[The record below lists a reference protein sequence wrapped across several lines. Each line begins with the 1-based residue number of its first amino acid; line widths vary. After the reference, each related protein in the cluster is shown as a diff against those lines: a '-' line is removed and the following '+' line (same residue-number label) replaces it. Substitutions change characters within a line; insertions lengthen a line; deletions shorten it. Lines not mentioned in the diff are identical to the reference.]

1 MPHIFRIE
9 LHKLCVYTR
18 QDKFAN
24 GVWRAH
30 TTITTKKSI
39 ILKLE
44 KNKHKRQ
51 NSISKAS
58 SEKIWLFNGNL
69 LFLSALNWNDIH
81 TPKTRFKVIF
91 WLLTER
97 SFKRARAHS
106 LVRSLFGWLVGPFAR
121 LLSSTHSFT
130 SRTKNRT
137 KQTMKI
143 CFETNFRS
151 TTVFF
156 ELFRY
161 TSLLHILPVIITVLE
176 YFTSSQYRRV
186 ALLSFGFSLYSIWL

>member
-1 MPHIFRIE
+1 MC
-9 LHKLCVYTR
+9 LYASR
-18 QDKFAN
+18 QICEWSLK
-24 GVWRAH
+24 GTH
-30 TTITTKKSI
+30 HTITTKKSI

-106 LVRSLFGWLVGPFAR
+106 LVRRSLVGWLAHSLAFCRA
-121 LLSSTHSFT
+121 LTHSLHAPKT
-130 SRTKNRT
+130 AQSKQWKSVL
-137 KQTMKI
+137 KQT
-143 CFETNFRS
+143 FDQ
-151 TTVFF
+151 
-156 ELFRY
+156 
-161 TSLLHILPVIITVLE
+161 PP
-176 YFTSSQYRRV
+176 
-186 ALLSFGFSLYSIWL
+186 FSLNCFVTRLCYTFCPSLSLS

>member
-18 QDKFAN
+18 QDKFVY
-24 GVWRAH
+24 GVWRTH
-30 TTITTKKSI
+30 TAITTKKSI

-106 LVRSLFGWLVGPFAR
+106 LFRRSLVGLAHSLAFCRA
-121 LLSSTHSFT
+121 LTHSLHAPKT
-130 SRTKNRT
+130 AQSKQWKSVL
-137 KQTMKI
+137 KQT
-143 CFETNFRS
+143 FDQ
-151 TTVFF
+151 
-156 ELFRY
+156 
-161 TSLLHILPVIITVLE
+161 PP
-176 YFTSSQYRRV
+176 
-186 ALLSFGFSLYSIWL
+186 FSLNCFVTRLCYTFCPSLSLS